1 MMNKFNTRQPIS
13 HFASSPMTLQEIADA
28 MNLSKE
34 RIRQIEAK
42 ARRNFRKK
50 FEEMQISPANFV

>member
-1 MMNKFNTRQPIS
+1 MMNQFNTRQS
-13 HFASSPMTLQEIADA
+13 MSQFASSPMTLQEIADA

-34 RIRQIEAK
+34 RVRQIEAK

-50 FEEMQISPANFV
+50 FEEMQISPSNFL

>member
-1 MMNKFNTRQPIS
+1 MMNKFHTRQSLPQ
-13 HFASSPMTLQEIADA
+13 FASSPMTLQEIADA
-28 MNLSKE
+28 MSLSKE

-50 FEEMQISPANFV
+50 FEEMQISPANFI

>member
-1 MMNKFNTRQPIS
+1 MMNKLNTRQSMPQ
-13 HFASSPMTLQEIADA
+13 FASSPMTLQEIADA
-28 MNLSKE
+28 MSLSKE

-50 FEEMQISPANFV
+50 FEEMQISPTNFI

>member
-1 MMNKFNTRQPIS
+1 MMNKFNTRQS
-13 HFASSPMTLQEIADA
+13 MYQFASSPMTLQEIADA
-28 MNLSKE
+28 MSLSKE

-50 FEEMQISPANFV
+50 FEEKMIETGAFE